1 MTSSSA
7 HDLTIL
13 GKTGHH
19 GHTCLF
25 GITPSDR
32 LGHVWVLRKTSTG
45 KSTPLIRLIAED
57 LQAGRGLTLIDAP
70 VIWWRPFSI

>member
-13 GKTGHH
+13 GKTGHY
-19 GHTCLF
+19 GHARLF
-25 GITPSDR
+25 GITPSDC
-32 LGHVWVLRKTSTG
+32 LGHVWIPGKTGTG

-57 LQAGRGLTLIDAP
+57 MHAARGLMLIDP
-70 VIWWRPFSI
+70 R